1 MVQMTVK
8 DYMRS
13 LHQFSEAPALSRGS
27 SFNSCSSTASVPQSI
42 PEWLEFWEKD
52 PVEILLDLGFGA
64 EEPHICTQIPARFL
78 RCGSAV
84 RGININVFLEAQKQ
98 RMDLENPDLCGRF
111 QQLEALD
118 HVTRA
123 LSSLLHDVNSLQ
135 NEAREK
141 AGGQSTSRT
150 SVSGDKAHRR
160 RVSKLFQRALRQR
173 IRRDYHT
180 EASASTKKDGVSFAP
195 STPQDYGAELSAASV
210 SHNQRHQSP
219 LAECHSVQ
227 TTDDLI
233 PRHLLRAPLSK
244 QGPCSSMLATQA
256 PPSHGSKE
264 PVKDGTQKENS
275 IHTNK
280 LKQLPRF
287 AAKAPDS
294 FEMDEVQSSE
304 EETGK
309 PLDVTSRILGTRVD
323 RANSCQSDSS
333 GFLEEPMEPL
343 PLQMPS
349 LPSCQ
354 SPTEDGARKPWDQCH
369 SSVSPKD
376 CQQQS
381 KSFDSKS
388 LMSLSFSSQ
397 DWSVLEEK
405 ASASVVKEEPQHEAI
420 EEAQELLISEM
431 ALAKT
436 TTWREHPWEDNHLQQ
451 PPPMHQ
457 AKHEGTGSIPIS
469 TLDDPL
475 GCMVAHIIEEKKRSP
490 WPEGAGEVLMQNHHC
505 ESHKSSGIDHTQDSF
520 PQRGSDAPGA
530 EESSKL
536 SPDIS
541 NILLE
546 QERPPQHILR
556 SENGV
561 TPYRA
566 DLVEEPDKSTSHLN
580 KLLGNAPMDSSAG
593 RSRSVTTQM
602 SSSLMSGAQSVVAL
616 GMDYRKTD
624 IECVPCDPM
633 TMTKLRQI
641 TEARQI
647 SDVSV
652 QTYTCESEPCYCCI
666 FPSNEASSHE
676 PQALTTSASLD
687 TSSPSVDPMG
697 TSPTTTTHHCVCCHH
712 HFHSCEE
719 RPSIGPTTSVSR
731 HWLCSHAE
739 HLEAKFMKTLRVL
752 QDTIVRELCS
762 CTIQEIEAMKT
773 ICQSFR
779 EHLEEIEQHLVCQ
792 QALLCK
798 DMSEEEREEADQLQ
812 TLREALRQQVAEL
825 ESHLGHRAQQI
836 REGILLHPELLT
848 GEAYEHCTSL
858 HQHNW
863 REEND
868 GQTSEAGTQPTIAPE
883 PTFPSSGGHQAPC
896 AGPTQVA
903 ALDTPDLETS
913 TSTSPLSATWA
924 ESGPACPACSAGE
937 RGTMSWSGSELI

>member
-1 MVQMTVK
+1 MAEKFQGSEHPQEGQEKTRRDVLRFTKQAWAPLDEQLSLDPKEESRIASTALLEASKQESIQQWLDSGFFISAKENFQQLVNHTVSLHEQGMVQMTVK

-160 RVSKLFQRALRQR
+160 R
-173 IRRDYHT
+173 
-180 EASASTKKDGVSFAP
+180 
-195 STPQDYGAELSAASV
+195 
-210 SHNQRHQSP
+210 
-219 LAECHSVQ
+219 
-227 TTDDLI
+227 
-233 PRHLLRAPLSK
+233 
-244 QGPCSSMLATQA
+244 
-256 PPSHGSKE
+256 
-264 PVKDGTQKENS
+264 
-275 IHTNK
+275 
-280 LKQLPRF
+280 
-287 AAKAPDS
+287 
-294 FEMDEVQSSE
+294 VQSSE